1 MIKRVSHA
9 LLHSLPRLIHQRH
22 VCMDQLAQ
30 VSEPNHHFYDC
41 PVQTKPNQGMFNNVD
56 STNVVTN
63 TNDEEVTIP
72 PGYYSIGEI
81 IVILNTMTDS
91 TLSISTRIRVMD
103 VSGSSSHTLST
114 SPMLQIFDK
123 SLVWKDVRSF
133 YMLRS
138 MDRT

>member
-1 MIKRVSHA
+1 M
-9 LLHSLPRLIHQRH
+9 
-22 VCMDQLAQ
+22 
-30 VSEPNHHFYDC
+30 
-41 PVQTKPNQGMFNNVD
+41 D